1 MNLSEDNESIARAW
15 IVFTLSEPDSDEY
28 ELNFWA
34 FQKMSDLSVDD
45 SYRALDIVETILR
58 MNKSEKV
65 VGMLGA
71 GILEDMLVTRGSE
84 IIDYLSERAASN
96 PDLVKALGG
105 AWKYRIDPIAG
116 VKRRI

>member
-45 SYRALDIVETILR
+45 SYRALDTGVIAFLTTFH
-58 MNKSEKV
+58 
-65 VGMLGA
+65 A
-71 GILEDMLVTRGSE
+71 F
-84 IIDYLSERAASN
+84 LSYAF
-96 PDLVKALGG
+96 V
-105 AWKYRIDPIAG
+105 
-116 VKRRI
+116 